1 MEKTIIDDEYRQ
13 ETKLIKKA
21 NRFIDSKFRS
31 SITEQRLTN
40 YCLYELTRGNY
51 TEDGGLR
58 VDVKAS
64 TLKGLFKDANE
75 GSFYTKLDGAAK
87 TMTGHVY
94 GYSDPESKKFRY
106 AAVVTNAEYEGGIL
120 SVTFNSKLRDDLV
133 ALEQQYTQLNLLE
146 MLSYKSPYSSRIA
159 ELLESRMYV
168 KRGEAPTDKFLI
180 TFNIYEFYITIGLVN
195 AELDAVKKILNDSK
209 GTEVD
214 YQKAFEVA
222 PEKLYAS
229 VSELKRKVI
238 NPCVE
243 EINANE
249 HNSIHIDEVDYGR
262 SGRGGKITEIKF
274 YVRKKKNDEQEKE
287 KLIVDE
293 NGRKSLSTEEMD
305 EFIDELRD
313 MFFEYKFKSKEL
325 RNIAECAGW
334 DMEVVKKANNAL
346 ESAPNVNDVV
356 AWLKSAIR
364 GGWEPAKQKKAAKN
378 QFNDFSNTQK
388 YDYDELEKQLVSN

>member
-1 MEKTIIDDEYRQ
+1 MEKAVIDDEYRQ
-13 ETKLIKKA
+13 ETKLIRKA

-51 TEDGGLR
+51 TEDDGLR

-64 TLKGLFKDANE
+64 TLKGLFQDANE
-75 GSFYTKLDGAAK
+75 GSFYTKLDTAAK
-87 TMTGHVY
+87 TMTGHIY
-94 GYSDPESKKFRY
+94 GYSDPESKVFRY
-106 AAVVTNAEYEGGIL
+106 AAVVTEATYEGGVL
-120 SVTFNSKLRDDLV
+120 SVTFNGKLRDDLV

-168 KRGEAPTDKFLI
+168 RKGESPTDKFLI
-180 TFNIYEFYITIGLVN
+180 AFNIYEFYITIGLVN
-195 AELDAVKKILNDSK
+195 AELDAVKKVLNDSK
-209 GTEVD
+209 GTEID
-214 YQKAFEVA
+214 FQKAFEVA
-222 PEKLYAS
+222 PEKLYSS

-243 EINANE
+243 EINTNK
-249 HNSIHIDEVDYGR
+249 HNSIYIDDVDYSR

-274 YVRKKKNDEQEKE
+274 YVRKKSKKEEKPA
-287 KLIVDE
+287 VDE
-293 NGRKSLSTEEMD
+293 KGRISLSSEEMD

-313 MFFEYKFKSKEL
+313 LFFEYKLKSKDL
-325 RNIAECAGW
+325 RNIAESASW
-334 DMEVVKKANNAL
+334 DMDAVKKAGKAL
-346 ESAPNVNDVV
+346 ENASEVRDVV

-364 GGWEPAKQKKAAKN
+364 GDWEPAVSKKGRKN
-378 QFNDFSNTQK
+378 AFSEYSERND
-388 YDYDELEKQLVSN
+388 YDFDELEKTLIKN